1 MLKLNCKS
9 QNYAWG
15 RLGNESIVCKIHQA
29 HAAEEAKYDETPFAE
44 YWMGDHVNGPSS
56 FMVTQEACQWMGEDN
71 FVGQK
76 MGTELKIGD
85 LCQSN
90 PDKFLG
96 PGYQER
102 YPHAKTN
109 LAFLFKVLSVR
120 TALSIQA
127 HPNRAKAE
135 QLHVQRP
142 DVYKDPNPKPELAIA
157 LSDDFEA
164 CFGFAD
170 EQTLVKNFAE
180 NKALAE

>member
-15 RLGNESIVCKIHQA
+15 RLGDNSIVCKIHQA
-29 HAAEEAKYDETPFAE
+29 HTQEEAKYNETPFAE

-56 FMVTQEACQWMGEDN
+56 FKVTEEACQWMGEED
-71 FVGQK
+71 FVVQNANS
-76 MGTELKIGD
+76 EVKIGD
-85 LCQSN
+85 LCQLN

-102 YPHAKTN
+102 YPYAKTN

-127 HPNRAKAE
+127 HPDRATAE
-135 QLHVQRP
+135 QLHV
-142 DVYKDPNPKPELAIA
+142 
-157 LSDDFEA
+157 
-164 CFGFAD
+164 
-170 EQTLVKNFAE
+170 
-180 NKALAE
+180 